1 MKKLLLFLLL
11 FCLVFSPVPI
21 QALISLEEEEKIGK
35 EVLQE
40 VSRQTELIQDQEVL
54 YYINSLGGFLQK
66 RGVGFSPFNFQFFL
80 IKDSVFNAFS
90 VPGGY
95 IFLNSGIFDPL
106 ETEDELASIL
116 GHEMAHN
123 LARHVAKRIE
133 TVKKMQIATTAATLA
148 AILFGGGKAGEI
160 AGITSTALAQTKLL
174 AYSRQDEEEAD
185 RIGFEVISKAGFNP
199 QAMVRVM
206 ERMIKLSD
214 FAIEL
219 NYRYLLTHPLS
230 QERYVYLKNLAER
243 TKNLPMKDQYAFSHD
258 EFYFKRIK
266 ARVKALSEDPADL
279 LVKLRSELREAEI
292 KGREDPYLRYTF
304 ALVLARAR
312 FFKSAEE
319 EMLRALKELPQK
331 PYYLLDL
338 AEVYYLSGNY
348 AQALTVL
355 QGIKID
361 ESLPIAK
368 ILNTKVKYLTAR
380 CLAETGSLEKAYKL
394 FQELYEDN
402 LVNQDYIFFY
412 YFGLLCSRLDKQ
424 GESHFYFGR
433 HYELKGDFRTAL
445 YHYKKALSFLPKDTK
460 MYKEAEERVKVYEGK
475 REKP

>member
-1 MKKLLLFLLL
+1 MRNLFLLWL
-11 FCLVFSPVPI
+11 LLWLVFSPLPL

-40 VSRQTELIQDQEVL
+40 VSRQTELIQDQELL
-54 YYINSLGGFLQK
+54 YYINSLGSFLQK

-95 IFLNSGIFDPL
+95 IFLNSGIFAPL

-133 TVKKMQIATTAATLA
+133 MAKRMQIATTAATLA

-160 AGITSTALAQTKLL
+160 VGVTSAALAQTKFL

-185 RIGFEVISKAGFNP
+185 RIGFEIITKAGFNP
-199 QAMVRVM
+199 NAMVRVM

-214 FAIEL
+214 FAIQL

-230 QERYVYLKNLAER
+230 QERYVYLRNLTER
-243 TKNLPMKDQYAFSHD
+243 TKNLPLKDQCAFSHD

-266 ARVKALSEDPADL
+266 ARVKAFSEDPADL
-279 LVKLRSELREAEI
+279 LVKLRAELREAEI
-292 KGREDPYLRYTF
+292 KGREDPYLRYIF

-319 EMLRALKELPQK
+319 EMLRAIKELPQK

-348 AQALTVL
+348 AQALIIL
-355 QGIKID
+355 QDIKID
-361 ESLPIAK
+361 ESLPIAQ
-368 ILNTKVKYLTAR
+368 ILNTKAKYLMAR
-380 CLAETGSLEKAYKL
+380 CLTETGYLEKAYKL
-394 FQELYEDN
+394 FQELSQDN

-412 YFGLLCSRLDKQ
+412 YFGLLSSRLDKQ
-424 GESHFYFGR
+424 GESHYYFAK

-445 YHYKKALSFLPKDTK
+445 YHYKKVLSFLPKDTK
-460 MYKEAEERVKVYEGK
+460 MYKEAEEKVKIYEGK
-475 REKP
+475 R